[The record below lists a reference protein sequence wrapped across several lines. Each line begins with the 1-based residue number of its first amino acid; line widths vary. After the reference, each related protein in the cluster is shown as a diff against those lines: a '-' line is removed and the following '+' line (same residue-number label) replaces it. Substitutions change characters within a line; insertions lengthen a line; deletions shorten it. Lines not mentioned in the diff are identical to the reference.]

1 MPRGKTIGR
10 NVAWVAG
17 RLGTKKTILSA
28 SSESN
33 ARARRNQF
41 RAVPGGGSAK
51 VPASDEQL
59 IEAVRRG
66 DTRVADELYDRLVGV
81 VDRTLFRVFGR
92 RESDHDDLVQ
102 ISFERVVETLSTEA
116 FARACSLETWAA
128 SIASHVGLNA
138 LRSRRRERR
147 WLDRDTDSAVISER
161 KPTMEAERTIE
172 ARSRLELVR
181 QHLVAMKP
189 ALAEAIFLHDALGHD
204 LAEIALMTGTSVA
217 AAQSRLVR
225 GRKELFRRLD
235 RADRST
241 KTGRKS

>member
-1 MPRGKTIGR
+1 
-10 NVAWVAG
+10 VAG
-17 RLGTKKTILSA
+17 RLGTKKTTLSA
-28 SSESN
+28 SSESS

-41 RAVPGGGSAK
+41 RAVPGGGGTAK
-51 VPASDEQL
+51 APASDEQL

-92 RESDHDDLVQ
+92 REMDHDDLVQ

-147 WLDRDTDSAVISER
+147 WLDRDTDGAAMSER
-161 KPTMEAERTIE
+161 KPTMEAERNLE
-172 ARSRLELVR
+172 ARSRLALVR

-241 KTGRKS
+241 KMGRKS